1 MNRNSIYYAVFII
14 SFLLFPTVQD
24 YIRPNYDGGNG
35 VIVYLLGIAPNF
47 LPGVGLPALLY
58 VVIPEVTRPE
68 SSLFENRL
76 YWSVVISLLGLIG
89 NEFVTIFV
97 PGRGVFDWND
107 ILWTIIGA
115 GVFVLIHNKLNKTV

>member
-1 MNRNSIYYAVFII
+1 M
-14 SFLLFPTVQD
+14 
-24 YIRPNYDGGNG
+24 
-35 VIVYLLGIAPNF
+35 
-47 LPGVGLPALLY
+47 PGVGLPALLY

-89 NEFVTIFV
+89 NEFVTIFA
-97 PGRGVFDWND
+97 PRRGAFDWND

-115 GVFVLIHNKLNKTV
+115 GLFVLIHNKLNKTV